1 MKRSGMP
8 RPTSCDLSH
17 DTKLSKDN
25 NVYEDTEPPPGTNIL
40 LAPCA
45 ISLFLVPR
53 LSDGQL
59 SGMRN
64 FSTVNVL
71 VFFRYSLKS

>member
-17 DTKLSKDN
+17 DTKRFKDN

-40 LAPCA
+40 LNRSPCGEPPYVYTRL
-45 ISLFLVPR
+45 IILGNIFFNLV
-53 LSDGQL
+53 
-59 SGMRN
+59 
-64 FSTVNVL
+64 
-71 VFFRYSLKS
+71 KSYLAYETNNP